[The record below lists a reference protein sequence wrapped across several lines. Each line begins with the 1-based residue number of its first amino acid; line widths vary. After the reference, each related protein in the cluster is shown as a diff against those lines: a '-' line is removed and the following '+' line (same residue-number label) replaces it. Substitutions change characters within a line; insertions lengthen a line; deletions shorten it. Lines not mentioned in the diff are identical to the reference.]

1 MDFLPVLVTGGGI
14 VVNDDDDDD
23 GGGDEN
29 NDEADDEDDDEDM
42 IFSERNMFSPSIT
55 GRGRG
60 GLVERNDDEE
70 EDDGKVISVRVEIV
84 SVAIVGVVG
93 VLLSKDVCC
102 WATKT
107 L

>member
-1 MDFLPVLVTGGGI
+1 M
-14 VVNDDDDDD
+14 VNDDDDD

-29 NDEADDEDDDEDM
+29 NDEADDKDNDEDDEDM

-84 SVAIVGVVG
+84 SVAIVVVVGG
-93 VLLSKDVCC
+93 VLLSKDVC
-102 WATKT
+102 WLATKT